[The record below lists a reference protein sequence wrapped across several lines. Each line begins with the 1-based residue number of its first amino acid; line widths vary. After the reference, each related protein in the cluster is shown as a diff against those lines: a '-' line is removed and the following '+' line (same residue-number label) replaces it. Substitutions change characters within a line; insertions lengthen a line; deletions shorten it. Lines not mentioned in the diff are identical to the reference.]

1 VREDFPNGFIG
12 RGVGGGLQFEEVRAL
27 LDDPK
32 TLQVAS
38 PREPGV
44 NQV

>member
-1 VREDFPNGFIG
+1 MREDFPNGFIG

-32 TLQVAS
+32 TLQVVG
-38 PREPGV
+38 PRESGV
-44 NQV
+44 NRV